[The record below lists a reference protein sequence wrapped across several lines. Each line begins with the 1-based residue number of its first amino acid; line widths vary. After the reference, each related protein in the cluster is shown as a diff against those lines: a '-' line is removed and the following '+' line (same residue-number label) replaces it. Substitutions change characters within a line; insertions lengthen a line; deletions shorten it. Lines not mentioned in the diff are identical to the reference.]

1 MKKTEVLDFDVIFD
15 LLYIN
20 ILFFLSKEQ
29 LEKITEGM
37 FYFYLFCQNNGR
49 KNFDSGGLKFD
60 AST

>member
-20 ILFFLSKEQ
+20 ILFFFLSKEQ

-37 FYFYLFCQNNGR
+37 FYFYLLLEQWQKEF
-49 KNFDSGGLKFD
+49 
-60 AST
+60 